1 MPGEPFFSID
11 GPLDVS
17 PASGQVRAANFAGL
31 AQLTRTLGRDARGIM
46 ERHGMEARV
55 LSDPESHIG
64 AQQLADVFEYCSA
77 AFDDSLFGLHFAA
90 NQDPDVF
97 GCITALAR
105 AAPTVREGLGAFVEY
120 MPVVHSPD
128 SEVLLIEDKETAEFC
143 WQVNTDLGINDQ
155 AHYQAAMLNVKL
167 LQMLGG
173 PSFRPTWVSLSAE
186 PRAADLPEMER
197 LLGCRVHARRNRNS
211 IAFPLHTLDQPL
223 PTSNRL
229 LYRLLGG
236 YLERVRDTQ
245 KVGLAEKVAS
255 YVRGAL
261 PAGNCSVERC
271 AAKLGLSV
279 RTLQSRLAEQGLRFS
294 ELVEGQREAIAR
306 DFLRA
311 SVLSLDEIAERLGY
325 GDQTSFGRAFKRW
338 TGMTPQAFRV
348 MDASSPT

>member
-1 MPGEPFFSID
+1 MASEPFFSLD

-17 PASGQVRAANFAGL
+17 PASGQVRAANFAGF
-31 AQLTRTLGRDARGIM
+31 AQLARTMGRDARGIV

-55 LSDPESHIG
+55 LSDPESHIA

-77 AFDDSLFGLHFAA
+77 AFDDSLFGLHFAQ

-105 AAPTVREGLGAFVEY
+105 AAPDVRTALGAFVEY

-128 SEVLLIEDKETAEFC
+128 SEVLLIEGAETAEFC
-143 WQVNTDLGINDQ
+143 WQVNTDLGVNDQ

-173 PSFRPTWVSLSAE
+173 PQFRPTWISLSAE
-186 PRAADLPEMER
+186 PRAADIPEMER
-197 LLGCRVHARRNRNS
+197 LLGCRVHPRSRRNS
-211 IAFPLHTLDQPL
+211 VAFPIHTLDQPV
-223 PTSNRL
+223 PTANRL

-245 KVGLAEKVAS
+245 KVGLAEKAAS
-255 YVRGAL
+255 YIRGAL
-261 PAGNCSVERC
+261 PMGNCSIERC

-279 RTLQSRLAEQGLRFS
+279 RTLQGRLAEQGLRFS
-294 ELVEGQREAIAR
+294 EMVEHQREAMAR
-306 DFLRA
+306 DLLKA
-311 SVLSLDEIAERLGY
+311 SNLSLDEIAERLGY
-325 GDQTSFGRAFKRW
+325 GEQTSFGRAFKRW
-338 TGMTPQAFRV
+338 TGMTPQAFRQ
-348 MDASSPT
+348 AA